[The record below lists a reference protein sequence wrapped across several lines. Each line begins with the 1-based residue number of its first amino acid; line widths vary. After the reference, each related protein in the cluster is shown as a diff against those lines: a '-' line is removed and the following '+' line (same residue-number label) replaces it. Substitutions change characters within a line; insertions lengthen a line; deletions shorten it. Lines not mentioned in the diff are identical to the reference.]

1 MQVTTVKASGMAPE
15 DRAVW
20 RGADQGASGLDA
32 PDDTHLSPTIPVH
45 TLYICYFG
53 LREPLVQTQVLPYLR
68 QLVSAGLKVSIL
80 TFEPGLRQTW
90 STQEIGQHRAALKSE
105 GIGWNFLTYHKWPSL
120 PATLYDI
127 ARGTVEIIKL
137 MGQEHITVLHA
148 RNHVPALMGALA
160 KKVKGGSLVFDIRGF
175 MPEEY
180 TDAGVWPENGYLYHG
195 LKRVERYLLR
205 ASDAFVVLTE
215 KARAIVF
222 PGCSDTDSL
231 GRPLEVIPCCVDFER
246 FETPDMASRESLR
259 KEFSVERRRVI
270 VYLGSFGGWY
280 MTDQMTEFLA
290 VAHQQDPN
298 TFSMILTQSPHQMV
312 FDRMCELGISPKDF
326 LVAKVPPEE
335 VPRYLKAADIA
346 ISFIKPCYSK
356 QSSSPTKIAE
366 YLASGLPV
374 VCNVGVGDLDK
385 LIQENQVGVL
395 LREFK
400 PMAYLEA
407 LDQIDVLRRDEKFA
421 DHARQVARREFD
433 LAGVGRT
440 RYRRLYRRL
449 LNRTE
454 SSLVST
460 AATQTISSDLD

>member
-1 MQVTTVKASGMAPE
+1 
-15 DRAVW
+15 
-20 RGADQGASGLDA
+20 
-32 PDDTHLSPTIPVH
+32 
-45 TLYICYFG
+45 
-53 LREPLVQTQVLPYLR
+53 
-68 QLVSAGLKVSIL
+68 
-80 TFEPGLRQTW
+80 
-90 STQEIGQHRAALKSE
+90 
-105 GIGWNFLTYHKWPSL
+105 
-120 PATLYDI
+120 
-127 ARGTVEIIKL
+127 
-137 MGQEHITVLHA
+137 
-148 RNHVPALMGALA
+148 
-160 KKVKGGSLVFDIRGF
+160 
-175 MPEEY
+175 
-180 TDAGVWPENGYLYHG
+180 
-195 LKRVERYLLR
+195 
-205 ASDAFVVLTE
+205 
-215 KARAIVF
+215 
-222 PGCSDTDSL
+222 
-231 GRPLEVIPCCVDFER
+231 
-246 FETPDMASRESLR
+246 
-259 KEFSVERRRVI
+259 
-270 VYLGSFGGWY
+270 
-280 MTDQMTEFLA
+280 
-290 VAHQQDPN
+290 
-298 TFSMILTQSPHQMV
+298 MV

>member
-1 MQVTTVKASGMAPE
+1 MCGTNTEASKG
-15 DRAVW
+15 
-20 RGADQGASGLDA
+20 
-32 PDDTHLSPTIPVH
+32 PDGSDDIYLSPTIPVH

-68 QLVSAGLKVSIL
+68 QLVSAGLQVSLL
-80 TFEPGLRQTW
+80 TFEPRFRQTW
-90 STQEIGQHRAALKSE
+90 STQEIAQHRSALKSE
-105 GIGWNFLTYHKWPSL
+105 GIGWKCLTYHKWPSL

-127 ARGTVEIIKL
+127 ARGTVEISKL
-137 MGQEHITVLHA
+137 MRRENVTVLHA

-160 KKVKGGSLVFDIRGF
+160 KRANGGRLVFDIRGF

-180 TDAGVWPENGYLYHG
+180 TDAGVWPKNGYLYHG

-215 KARAIVF
+215 KARVIVF

-231 GRPLEVIPCCVDFER
+231 GRPVEVIPCCVDFER

-259 KEFSVERRRVI
+259 TEFSVEQRRVI
-270 VYLGSFGGWY
+270 VYVGSFGGWY

-290 VAHQQDPN
+290 VAHQQHSD
-298 TFSMILTQSPHQMV
+298 TFSMILTQSPHQVV
-312 FDRMCELGISPKDF
+312 FDRMCQLGIAPTDF
-326 LVAKVPPEE
+326 LVAKVPPDE
-335 VPRYLKAADIA
+335 VPRYLRAADIA

-385 LIQENQVGVL
+385 LILENQVGVL
-395 LREFK
+395 LREFT
-400 PMAYLEA
+400 PAAYLDA

-440 RYRRLYRRL
+440 KYRRLYQRL
-449 LNRTE
+449 LNSTE
-454 SSLVST
+454 SFPVST
-460 AATQTISSDLD
+460 AATQAIPSNLD

>member
-1 MQVTTVKASGMAPE
+1 MAPE
-15 DRAVW
+15 DRAVMC
-20 RGADQGASGLDA
+20 GIDKEASSGPDRL
-32 PDDTHLSPTIPVH
+32 DDTNPSPTIPVH

-68 QLVSAGLKVSIL
+68 QLVSGGLQVSLL
-80 TFEPGLRQTW
+80 TFEPRLRQTW
-90 STQEIGQHRAALKSE
+90 SSQEITQHRAALKSE
-105 GIGWNFLTYHKWPSL
+105 GIGWTCLTYHKWPSL

-127 ARGTVEIIKL
+127 ARGTLAIIQL
-137 MGQEHITVLHA
+137 MRRENVTVLHA

-160 KKVKGGSLVFDIRGF
+160 KKVKGGRLVFDIRGF

-215 KARAIVF
+215 KARVIVF
-222 PGCSDTDSL
+222 PGCTDTDSS
-231 GRPLEVIPCCVDFER
+231 GRPVEVIPCCVDFER

-259 KEFSVERRRVI
+259 REFKVEHRRVI
-270 VYLGSFGGWY
+270 VYVGSFGGWY

-290 VAHQQDPN
+290 VAHEQDPD
-298 TFSMILTQSPHQMV
+298 TFSVILTQSPQQIV
-312 FDRMCELGISPKDF
+312 SDRMCELGINPKDF
-326 LVAKVPPEE
+326 LVARVSPEE
-335 VPRYLKAADIA
+335 VPRYLRMADIA

-395 LREFK
+395 LREFT
-400 PMAYLEA
+400 PAAYLEA
-407 LDQIDVLRRDEKFA
+407 LDQIDVLRRDERFS
-421 DHARQVARREFD
+421 DHAREVARREFD

-440 RYRRLYRRL
+440 RYRRLYQRL
-449 LNRTE
+449 LKSTGSFSA
-454 SSLVST
+454 SS
-460 AATQTISSDLD
+460 AAAQAIPSNLE